1 MIKHEYKC
9 ARNSCGTHTH
19 THTHTHTQNF
29 ISFYRVIQL
38 CNDACCLYKDS
49 AFTSFSHTHP
59 ICSYAHYNNSTI
71 RNNTHTLMKS
81 HRHYRSAQCIS
92 QLSLNERTRVSKS
105 VSNDVMFL
113 NQSSQ
118 PPEQTADWNQQP
130 WTQDLR
136 SSSVPGLVA
145 LRTCLR
151 GSRWKLRSVRG
162 DRPRCKSWRISAA
175 PEHPGGSPATRR
187 D

>member
-1 MIKHEYKC
+1 
-9 ARNSCGTHTH
+9 
-19 THTHTHTQNF
+19 
-29 ISFYRVIQL
+29 
-38 CNDACCLYKDS
+38 
-49 AFTSFSHTHP
+49 
-59 ICSYAHYNNSTI
+59 
-71 RNNTHTLMKS
+71 MKS
-81 HRHYRSAQCIS
+81 HRHYRSAQCTF

-187 D
+187 DNTNPPSEELSQHLLSCLARQHLWRALREGGSAITQLCNCPKTLYIENMLLLIWPAKMM